1 VTDVL
6 DTLSSIASPWG
17 YLLIGVLAAL
27 EAAAFV
33 GLVIPGE
40 TAMLLGGVLA
50 STGHAGL
57 VAMMAA
63 ASGGAIVGDSVGY
76 EIGRHLGDPLR
87 RGRAGRRIGEQRWQQ
102 AQDYV
107 RRRGGRAVFLG
118 RFVGVLRALVPAIA
132 GAARMPYRT
141 FLPYNAAGGIVW
153 ASGFVFAGYLAGH
166 SYRRVADLAGRA
178 GLLLGVVVIVVGALV
193 LAARWVARHPD
204 RAARPFLLFW
214 HWPPVQRLAIRY
226 ARQVDFLTER
236 LRPGAALGLLLTAQ
250 LVVLV
255 ALGAAFGAVLDDV
268 ARREELISMDAPVS
282 RFVLAAR
289 EPWLTRVAETVTW
302 AGSTAVLVPLL
313 LLAGLSLRHVTRS
326 WRPLIVLTI
335 TLGGASAL
343 SVLIK
348 LLIARP
354 RPIGMALIHETG
366 YAFPSGHTTA
376 ATAGWLGVAL
386 VLGTRTSRWGRKV
399 ALVTTALV
407 IAGLVGL
414 SRVYL
419 GVHEPTDVL
428 GGWSLGGLWVAAVT
442 TLDVSGSRR
451 YGVWPRPVAAA
462 R

>member
-1 VTDVL
+1 MTTVTAPRPL
-6 DTLSSIASPWG
+6 QQCAE
-17 YLLIGVLAAL
+17 LARK
-27 EAAAFV
+27 
-33 GLVIPGE
+33 
-40 TAMLLGGVLA
+40 
-50 STGHAGL
+50 
-57 VAMMAA
+57 
-63 ASGGAIVGDSVGY
+63 D
-76 EIGRHLGDPLR
+76 LR
-87 RGRAGRRIGEQRWQQ
+87 TEWRAGEALLVTAPFG
-102 AQDYV
+102 
-107 RRRGGRAVFLG
+107 AVAL
-118 RFVGVLRALVPAIA
+118 LLVP
-132 GAARMPYRT
+132 
-141 FLPYNAAGGIVW
+141 
-153 ASGFVFAGYLAGH
+153 LAVG
-166 SYRRVADLAGRA
+166 SDTP
-178 GLLLGVVVIVVGALV
+178 LLRELGPGVYWLVV
-193 LAARWVARHPD
+193 
-204 RAARPFLLFW
+204 LLFW

-366 YAFPSGHTTA
+366 YAFPSGHTTTTA